1 MTTMDLSAT
10 FLSFKKPGSIDGL
23 LHEEESHR
31 EIMEDISRSCFD
43 KTPSFDHEEFH
54 PVSMHAFQDTHESGL
69 ELSHTVKPKVAKQ
82 KQWDIYSMST
92 HIKSCMNVNWTL

>member
-31 EIMEDISRSCFD
+31 EIMEDIYQEAALTKR
-43 KTPSFDHEEFH
+43 
-54 PVSMHAFQDTHESGL
+54 L
-69 ELSHTVKPKVAKQ
+69 L
-82 KQWDIYSMST
+82 
-92 HIKSCMNVNWTL
+92 